1 MAASSISN
9 DEVHDGTHQKCQMIC
24 GVSFW
29 VEKMGVAES
38 SYETISEGLEV
49 PSKIRRN
56 HSAIQQ
62 RQKMYALRFA
72 EVKSQVLNKSN
83 IILES

>member
-1 MAASSISN
+1 MAASSINN

-29 VEKMGVAES
+29 VEKM
-38 SYETISEGLEV
+38 
-49 PSKIRRN
+49 
-56 HSAIQQ
+56 
-62 RQKMYALRFA
+62 YALRFA